1 MKWHYFEPPLG
12 SLEDAEL
19 ADMEEAC
26 LRGELSRE
34 DYETYLELTVKRK
47 DKNEKRKEVID

>member
-1 MKWHYFEPPLG
+1 MKWHYFENPLG

-34 DYETYLELTVKRK
+34 DYETYLELTIKRK
-47 DKNEKRKEVID
+47 DKNEKRKQVNH